1 MSNPQQPPERAST
14 GPAGIEPRE
23 PVEPTT
29 GTPVAGQPT
38 APHPAPGPAAP
49 GPAAKDR
56 AATDPAATNPTASET
71 ATDTP
76 TATDTRLTAAGPRLL
91 PATREHSGP
100 AAPHAAGSESAVVGP
115 DGGTAQTGAGARAD
129 AAQPSASPVGR
140 LAATVERLRHEV
152 LAAHAEADGRAL
164 IELAKGILVE
174 RLRCGPAQ
182 AARQLAELTE
192 QAGATPLEFAVE
204 VINQASRDRLSEVT
218 SAFLAVAAAQDGPE
232 GTADPGSREDRSSAV
247 RLRAAESGA
256 LAADDTQAV
265 ADSLLEHALAPLG
278 AEAVAIWAVG
288 SDGSLTLAGSAGFS
302 AAEADRWRYVP
313 PGVATVARHGLAE
326 RAGQW
331 IASLSETG
339 LPSIG
344 QHHHPD
350 GGRVA
355 LPAGTGGRIHG
366 VLEIAW
372 PAPLDPQPPQIVRQ
386 IEALA
391 ELCAHTL
398 ETGARLRPDEN
409 AKPRVVPDAAELM
422 DLADGLHDPAL
433 VLVPHLDADGDLV
446 DFRIQH
452 ANSRFLDPA
461 GRPRGVINGALLLEA
476 YPMAAGPTE
485 LFDRIERVYAT
496 GEPFR
501 AHRMRLTALV
511 GDVPLSAVADI
522 SISRHA
528 NSVLL
533 IWRIED
539 EAARLASLL
548 QHAQRLGR
556 IGGFEENLLTGEITW
571 NGQLFA
577 LYGRS
582 PSSLPVP
589 LEELSAH
596 AHPDDA
602 VAIGRF
608 LRTLLHHRRSASTA
622 FRLQRPDGVT
632 RHIRVVA
639 EPVLDSDGRLF
650 VVRGAYQD
658 ISAQHWTE
666 VALAATR
673 DQLAHTEQQASE
685 RNRLALQLQHAIMPP
700 TQAPLEADGLQVAV
714 RYRPAETEQL
724 VGGDWYDAVVLP
736 SRLVLLCVGDVAGH
750 GIEAATSMVVLRNA
764 LRGLAVTGAG
774 PGQLLS
780 WLNMVA
786 HHLTGAVTATAVC
799 ALYDPHRHTLRWA
812 RAGHLPP
819 VLVRGTDAA
828 PLPLVRGMLLGVVS
842 DTVYEEHEVQLAVDD
857 TLLMY
862 TDGLIERRDRSVE
875 ESLAQLLT
883 AARMVPPTLDQQ
895 LDRLLTYS
903 KSDTDDDTCIVGIR
917 VG

>member
-1 MSNPQQPPERAST
+1 MPA
-14 GPAGIEPRE
+14 PAGTRHGLVAPAETGY
-23 PVEPTT
+23 TT
-29 GTPVAGQPT
+29 GTALIGIGSVAVASVG
-38 APHPAPGPAAP
+38 AESV
-49 GPAAKDR
+49 R
-56 AATDPAATNPTASET
+56 A
-71 ATDTP
+71 
-76 TATDTRLTAAGPRLL
+76 
-91 PATREHSGP
+91 
-100 AAPHAAGSESAVVGP
+100 
-115 DGGTAQTGAGARAD
+115 DGVDGAGVVDEDGHR
-129 AAQPSASPVGR
+129 SATPVGR
-140 LAATVERLRHEV
+140 LAATVERLRREV
-152 LAAHAEADGRAL
+152 RAAQAEADGRAL

-174 RLRCGPAQ
+174 RLRCGPVQ

-192 QAGATPLEFAVE
+192 QAGVTPLEFAVD
-204 VINQASRDRLSEVT
+204 VINQASRDRLSEVAA
-218 SAFLAVAAAQDGPE
+218 AFLAVATEARDEEGSEAGDGPAGE
-232 GTADPGSREDRSSAV
+232 SSAV

-256 LAADDTQAV
+256 LAAHDTQAV
-265 ADSLLEHALAPLG
+265 ADSLLEHALTPLG
-278 AEAVAIWAVG
+278 AVAVAIWAAG

-302 AAEADRWRYVP
+302 SAEAARWRYVP
-313 PGVATVARHGLAE
+313 PGVTTVARRGLAE

-331 IASLSETG
+331 IGSLSRTG
-339 LPSIG
+339 VPSIG

-372 PAPLDPQPPQIVRQ
+372 PVPLDPQPPQIVRQ
-386 IEALA
+386 VEALA

-398 ETGARLRPDEN
+398 ETYALQHPDGTPR
-409 AKPRVVPDAAELM
+409 PRVLPDVAELM

-433 VLVPHLDADGDLV
+433 VLLPHLDADGELV

-452 ANSRFLDPA
+452 VNSRFLDPA
-461 GRPRGVINGALLLEA
+461 GRPRGVVNGALLLEA
-476 YPMAAGPTE
+476 YPMAAGECE
-485 LFDRIERVYAT
+485 LFDRVERVYAT

-511 GDVPLSAVADI
+511 DDVPLAAVADI
-522 SISRHA
+522 NVSRHGG
-528 NSVLL
+528 SVLL

-539 EAARLASLL
+539 ETARLASLL

-571 NGQLFA
+571 NGQLFS
-577 LYGRS
+577 LYGKPTS
-582 PSSLPVP
+582 GSPVP
-589 LEELSAH
+589 LEDLPAH

-608 LRTLLHHRRSASTA
+608 LRTLLHQRRPASTA

-632 RHIRVVA
+632 RHMRVVA
-639 EPVLDSDGRLF
+639 EPVLDSAGRLF

-685 RNRLALQLQHAIMPP
+685 RNRLTLQLQQAIMPP
-700 TQAPLEADGLQVAV
+700 EQAPLEAPGLQVAV

-724 VGGDWYDAVVLP
+724 VGGDWYDAVLLP
-736 SRLVLLCVGDVAGH
+736 SGLVLVSVGDVAGH

-799 ALYDPHRHTLRWA
+799 GLYDPDRHTLRWA

-819 VLVRGTDAA
+819 VLVRGGEAA
-828 PLPLVRGMLLGVVS
+828 TLPLVKGLLLGAVAEAA
-842 DTVYEEHEVQLAVDD
+842 YAEHEVQFAVDD

-883 AARMVPPTLDQQ
+883 AARTVPPTLDQQ

-917 VG
+917 VA

>member
-1 MSNPQQPPERAST
+1 VTDLRQPSEPQS
-14 GPAGIEPRE
+14 
-23 PVEPTT
+23 
-29 GTPVAGQPT
+29 
-38 APHPAPGPAAP
+38 
-49 GPAAKDR
+49 
-56 AATDPAATNPTASET
+56 
-71 ATDTP
+71 
-76 TATDTRLTAAGPRLL
+76 AAGGNQ
-91 PATREHSGP
+91 PAVD
-100 AAPHAAGSESAVVGP
+100 GS
-115 DGGTAQTGAGARAD
+115 DGDGQ
-129 AAQPSASPVGR
+129 ASPVGR
-140 LAATVERLRHEV
+140 LAATVERLRQEV
-152 LAAHAEADGRAL
+152 RAAQAEADGRAL

-174 RLRCGPAQ
+174 RLGCGPAQ
-182 AARQLAELTE
+182 ASRQLAELTA
-192 QAGATPLEFAVE
+192 QAGVTPLEFAVE

-218 SAFLAVAAAQDGPE
+218 SAFLAATASADPPDGP
-232 GTADPGSREDRSSAV
+232 SSAV

-265 ADSLLEHALAPLG
+265 ADSLLEHALTPLG
-278 AEAVAIWAVG
+278 AEAVAIWALG
-288 SDGSLTLAGSAGFS
+288 SDGSLALAGSAGFS
-302 AAEADRWRYVP
+302 AAEAGRWRHVP
-313 PGVATVARHGLAE
+313 PGVVTVARRGLTE
-326 RAGQW
+326 RSGEW
-331 IASLSETG
+331 IRSLSETS

-344 QHHHPD
+344 QHDHPD

-355 LPAGTGGRIHG
+355 VPAGTGGRIHG

-372 PAPLDPQPPQIVRQ
+372 PTPLESPPPAIVRQ

-398 ETGARLRPDEN
+398 ETYTLQHPDGAP
-409 AKPRVVPDAAELM
+409 APRVLPDVSELM

-433 VLVPHLDADGDLV
+433 VLVPHLDPDGHLV
-446 DFRIQH
+446 DFRIH
-452 ANSRFLDPA
+452 HVNSRFLDPA
-461 GRPRGVINGALLLEA
+461 GRPRGAVNGALLLEA
-476 YPMAAGPTE
+476 YPMAAGHSE

-501 AHRMRLTALV
+501 THRMRLTALV
-511 GDVPLSAVADI
+511 DDVQLAAVADI
-522 SISRHA
+522 NVSRHGD
-528 NSVLL
+528 SVLL

-539 EAARLASLL
+539 ETARLASLL

-571 NGQLFA
+571 NGQLYH
-577 LYGRS
+577 LYGRPVS
-582 PSSLPVP
+582 DTPVP
-589 LEELSAH
+589 LEELAAH

-608 LRTLLHHRRSASTA
+608 LRTLLHQRRPASTA

-632 RHIRVVA
+632 RHIRVVV
-639 EPVLDSDGRLF
+639 EPVLDSAGQLYLL
-650 VVRGAYQD
+650 RGAYQD
-658 ISAQHWTE
+658 ISAHHWTE

-685 RNRLALQLQHAIMPP
+685 RNRLTLQLQHAIMPP
-700 TQAPLEADGLQVAV
+700 TQAPLEVPGLDVAV
-714 RYRPAETEQL
+714 RYRPAETQHL

-774 PGQLLS
+774 PAQLLS

-799 ALYDPHRHTLRWA
+799 GLYDPENHTLRWA

-819 VLVRGTDAA
+819 VLVRGSDAA
-828 PLPLVRGMLLGVVS
+828 PLPLVTGLLLGAVPEA
-842 DTVYEEHEVQLAVDD
+842 TYEEHEVQLAVDD

-875 ESLAQLLT
+875 ESLAQFLT
-883 AARMVPPTLDQQ
+883 VARAVPPTLDQQ
-895 LDRLLTYS
+895 LDRLLTHS
-903 KSDTDDDTCIVGIR
+903 RSDTDDDTCIVGIR
-917 VG
+917 VA

>member
-1 MSNPQQPPERAST
+1 MAADL
-14 GPAGIEPRE
+14 AGIP
-23 PVEPTT
+23 P
-29 GTPVAGQPT
+29 
-38 APHPAPGPAAP
+38 
-49 GPAAKDR
+49 
-56 AATDPAATNPTASET
+56 
-71 ATDTP
+71 
-76 TATDTRLTAAGPRLL
+76 L
-91 PATREHSGP
+91 
-100 AAPHAAGSESAVVGP
+100 
-115 DGGTAQTGAGARAD
+115 
-129 AAQPSASPVGR
+129 SPVGR
-140 LAATVERLRHEV
+140 LAATVERLSREV
-152 LAAHAEADGRAL
+152 RAAQAEAEGRAL

-174 RLRCGPAQ
+174 RLGCGPAQ
-182 AARQLAELTE
+182 AARQLAELAE
-192 QAGATPLEFAVE
+192 QAQVTPLELAVD
-204 VINQASRDRLSEVT
+204 VINQAARDRVSEVT
-218 SAFLAVAAAQDGPE
+218 DAFLAATAAAETEADGE
-232 GTADPGSREDRSSAV
+232 DAGVEDADAESAAV

-265 ADSLLEHALAPLG
+265 AVSLLEQALRPLG
-278 AEAVAIWAVG
+278 AVAVAIWAAG
-288 SDGSLTLAGSAGFS
+288 ADGSLTLAGSAGFS
-302 AAEADRWRYVP
+302 PAEAARWRYVP
-313 PGVATVARHGLAE
+313 PDVVTVARRGLTE
-326 RAGQW
+326 RQGQW
-331 IASLSETG
+331 IASLGRTG

-344 QHHHPD
+344 RHQHPD

-355 LPAGTGGRIHG
+355 VPAGTGGRIHG
-366 VLEIAW
+366 VLEIVWA
-372 PAPLDPQPPQIVRQ
+372 APLEPQPPQIVRQ

-398 ETGARLRPDEN
+398 ETYTPPLGAPQE
-409 AKPRVVPDAAELM
+409 PRVLPDAAELM

-433 VLVPHLDADGDLV
+433 VLVPHLDGSGNLA

-452 ANSRFLDPA
+452 VNDRFLDPA
-461 GRPRGVINGALLLEA
+461 GRPRAVVSGALLLEA
-476 YPMAAGPTE
+476 YPMAAGESE
-485 LFDRIERVYAT
+485 LFQRVERVYAT

-501 AHRMRLTALV
+501 AHRMNLTALV
-511 GDVPLSAVADI
+511 DQVPLSAVADI
-522 SISRHA
+522 SISRHGNA
-528 NSVLL
+528 VLL

-539 EAARLASLL
+539 ETARLASLL

-571 NGQLFA
+571 NGQLFD
-577 LYGRS
+577 LYGRPETS
-582 PSSLPVP
+582 TPVP
-589 LEELSAH
+589 LEQLPSY

-608 LRTLLHHRRSASTA
+608 LRTLVHHRRPASAA

-639 EPVLDSDGRLF
+639 EPVLDTDGRLLL
-650 VVRGAYQD
+650 VRGAYQD
-658 ISAQHWTE
+658 ISSQHWTE

-685 RNRLALQLQHAIMPP
+685 RNRLALQLQQAIMPP
-700 TQAPLEADGLQVAV
+700 TQAPLRLAELQVAV

-736 SRLVLLCVGDVAGH
+736 SGLVLLSVGDVAGH

-780 WLNMVA
+780 WLNIVA

-799 ALYDPHRHTLRWA
+799 GLYDPDTRALRWA

-819 VLVRGTDAA
+819 VLVRQAEAA
-828 PLPLVRGMLLGVVS
+828 PLPLVKGLLLGAVPETS
-842 DTVYEEHEVQLAVDD
+842 YEEAEVQLAPED

-875 ESLAQLLT
+875 ETLSHLLST
-883 AARMVPPTLDQQ
+883 ARAAPSTLDQQ

-917 VG
+917 VR

>member
-1 MSNPQQPPERAST
+1 MGHE
-14 GPAGIEPRE
+14 PA
-23 PVEPTT
+23 VE
-29 GTPVAGQPT
+29 GGDGDGQ
-38 APHPAPGPAAP
+38 
-49 GPAAKDR
+49 
-56 AATDPAATNPTASET
+56 
-71 ATDTP
+71 
-76 TATDTRLTAAGPRLL
+76 
-91 PATREHSGP
+91 
-100 AAPHAAGSESAVVGP
+100 
-115 DGGTAQTGAGARAD
+115 
-129 AAQPSASPVGR
+129 ASPVGR
-140 LAATVERLRHEV
+140 LAATVERLRREV
-152 LAAHAEADGRAL
+152 RAAQAEADGRAL

-174 RLRCGPAQ
+174 RLGCGPAQ
-182 AARQLAELTE
+182 ASRQLAELTA
-192 QAGATPLEFAVE
+192 QAGVTPLEFAVE

-218 SAFLAVAAAQDGPE
+218 SAFLAATAATDPPDGR
-232 GTADPGSREDRSSAV
+232 ASAV

-265 ADSLLEHALAPLG
+265 ADSLLEHALTPLG
-278 AEAVAIWAVG
+278 AEAVAIWALG
-288 SDGSLTLAGSAGFS
+288 SDGSLALAGSAGFS
-302 AAEADRWRYVP
+302 SAEAGRWRHVP
-313 PGVATVARHGLAE
+313 PGVTTVARRGLTE
-326 RAGQW
+326 RDGEW
-331 IASLSETG
+331 IRSLSDTG

-350 GGRVA
+350 GGRIAV
-355 LPAGTGGRIHG
+355 PAGTGGRIHG

-372 PAPLDPQPPQIVRQ
+372 PAPLESPPPAIVRQ

-398 ETGARLRPDEN
+398 ETYTLRHPDGVTG
-409 AKPRVVPDAAELM
+409 PRVLPDVSELM

-433 VLVPHLDADGDLV
+433 VLVPHLGPDGHLV
-446 DFRIQH
+446 DFRIH
-452 ANSRFLDPA
+452 HVNSRFLDPA
-461 GRPRGVINGALLLEA
+461 GRPRGAVNGALLLEA
-476 YPMAAGPTE
+476 YPMAAGHSE

-501 AHRMRLTALV
+501 THRMRLTALV
-511 GDVPLSAVADI
+511 DDVQLAAVADI
-522 SISRHA
+522 NVSRHGD
-528 NSVLL
+528 SVLL

-539 EAARLASLL
+539 ETARLASLL

-571 NGQLFA
+571 NGQLYH
-577 LYGRS
+577 LYGRPVS
-582 PSSLPVP
+582 DSPVP
-589 LEELSAH
+589 LEDLPAH

-608 LRTLLHHRRSASTA
+608 LRTLLHQRRHASAA

-639 EPVLDSDGRLF
+639 EPVLDSAGQLYLL
-650 VVRGAYQD
+650 RGAYQD
-658 ISAQHWTE
+658 ISAHHWTE

-673 DQLAHTEQQASE
+673 DQLAHSEQQASE
-685 RNRLALQLQHAIMPP
+685 RNRLTLQLQHAIMPP
-700 TQAPLEADGLQVAV
+700 TQAPLEVPGLDVAV
-714 RYRPAETEQL
+714 RYRPAETQHL

-774 PGQLLS
+774 PAQLLS

-799 ALYDPHRHTLRWA
+799 GLYDPENNTLRWA

-819 VLVRGTDAA
+819 VLVRGSEAA
-828 PLPLVRGMLLGVVS
+828 PLPLVTGLLLGAVPEA
-842 DTVYEEHEVQLAVDD
+842 TYEEHEVQLAVDD

-875 ESLAQLLT
+875 ESLAQFLT
-883 AARMVPPTLDQQ
+883 VARAVPPTLDQQ
-895 LDRLLTYS
+895 LDRLLTHS
-903 KSDTDDDTCIVGIR
+903 RSDTDDDTCIVGIR
-917 VG
+917 VA

>member
-1 MSNPQQPPERAST
+1 MSDLRQPPEPHSAAV
-14 GPAGIEPRE
+14 GEQPALQGGEP
-23 PVEPTT
+23 
-29 GTPVAGQPT
+29 
-38 APHPAPGPAAP
+38 
-49 GPAAKDR
+49 
-56 AATDPAATNPTASET
+56 S
-71 ATDTP
+71 
-76 TATDTRLTAAGPRLL
+76 
-91 PATREHSGP
+91 
-100 AAPHAAGSESAVVGP
+100 
-115 DGGTAQTGAGARAD
+115 AGAEGREE
-129 AAQPSASPVGR
+129 ASPVGR
-140 LAATVERLRHEV
+140 LAATVARLRQEV
-152 LAAHAEADGRAL
+152 RAAQAEADGRAL

-174 RLRCGPAQ
+174 RLGCGPAQ
-182 AARQLAELTE
+182 ASRQLAELTA
-192 QAGATPLEFAVE
+192 QAGVTPLEFAVE

-218 SAFLAVAAAQDGPE
+218 SAFLAA
-232 GTADPGSREDRSSAV
+232 TADPSAGRTAAADPADGHSSAV

-256 LAADDTQAV
+256 LAAEDTQAV
-265 ADSLLEHALAPLG
+265 ADSLLEHALTPLG
-278 AEAVAIWAVG
+278 AEAVAIWALG
-288 SDGSLTLAGSAGFS
+288 ADGSLTLAGSAGF
-302 AAEADRWRYVP
+302 APAEAGRWRHVP
-313 PGVATVARHGLAE
+313 PGVTTVARRGLTE
-326 RAGQW
+326 RTGQW
-331 IASLSETG
+331 IRSLSETG

-344 QHHHPD
+344 QHHHSD

-355 LPAGTGGRIHG
+355 VPAEAGGRIHG

-372 PAPLDPQPPQIVRQ
+372 PAPLESPPAAIVRQ
-386 IEALA
+386 VEALA

-398 ETGARLRPDEN
+398 ETSALHHPDGAP
-409 AKPRVVPDAAELM
+409 APRVLPDVTELM

-433 VLVPHLDADGDLV
+433 VLVPHLGPDGRLV
-446 DFRIQH
+446 DFRIH
-452 ANSRFLDPA
+452 HVNSRFLDPA
-461 GRPRGVINGALLLEA
+461 GRPRGVVSGALLLEA
-476 YPMAAGPTE
+476 YPMAAGQSE
-485 LFDRIERVYAT
+485 LFERVERVYAT

-511 GDVPLSAVADI
+511 DDVQLAAVADI
-522 SISRHA
+522 NVSRHGG
-528 NSVLL
+528 SVLL

-539 EAARLASLL
+539 ETARLASLL

-571 NGQLFA
+571 NGQLFH
-577 LYGRS
+577 LYGKPAS
-582 PSSLPVP
+582 EPPVP
-589 LEELSAH
+589 LEDLPAH

-608 LRTLLHHRRSASTA
+608 LRTLLHQRRPASTA

-639 EPVLDSDGRLF
+639 EPVLDSAGQLY

-658 ISAQHWTE
+658 ISAHHWTE

-673 DQLAHTEQQASE
+673 DQLAHTEQEASE
-685 RNRLALQLQHAIMPP
+685 RDRLTLQLQHAIMPP
-700 TQAPLEADGLQVAV
+700 AQAPLEVPGLDLAV
-714 RYRPAETEQL
+714 RYRPAETQHL

-799 ALYDPHRHTLRWA
+799 GLYDPEHNTLRWA

-819 VLVRGTDAA
+819 VLVRGSDAA
-828 PLPLVRGMLLGVVS
+828 PLPLVKGLLLGAVPEA
-842 DTVYEEHEVQLAVDD
+842 TYEEHEVQLAAED

-875 ESLAQLLT
+875 ESLAQFLT
-883 AARMVPPTLDQQ
+883 VARAVPPTLDQQ
-895 LDRLLTYS
+895 LDRLLTHS
-903 KSDTDDDTCIVGIR
+903 RSDTDDDTCIVGIR
-917 VG
+917 VA